1 MNRSKSY
8 FLFSLFGALIIS
20 GVLLVGFVGN
30 VSAQVA
36 APAIPV
42 GVVPVPPSTCGTA
55 PLLISAGSCTTT
67 DGCSGDKYTVA
78 CQSFQGVD
86 PGGTVCLSETGDSC
100 GADQTP
106 LPVSAP
112 SCSLGGPSSVSAS
125 TAFNVTLSAT
135 GSLNALC
142 SQWKD
147 DSVYDRVRLPDN
159 SFLINAGTVSGGAC
173 AVSGLPN
180 PAGGILWGG
189 VHKNS
194 GDQPSFVTVYATGP
208 GGTNTCTSPT
218 ISVIA
223 APTLGSFSVTA
234 VEPQPSTA
242 TQCPEP
248 TDIKITWAASSNA
261 TSYEVLHCI
270 NQGCDESGG
279 TMEVV
284 GTVTAPTTS
293 FTHISASAGAFHNYK
308 IRAKDAAGNT
318 KLSDNAKGV
327 SPHLCAVT
335 AQALCNGNGSA
346 YNKLFWSPT
355 SYGTTGAGT
364 SVSSFDIKYCTGSS
378 SCTPSTIAVSGLGT
392 TALNYPHGYDGD
404 IFVDGTLPLNTL
416 YRYQVTAYSS
426 GIATPLNIAQIT
438 TSSSC
443 AGSSYL
449 LTVTKAGTGS
459 GTVTSSDGKIN
470 CGSDCSESYTSGA
483 TVTLTATPLSGS
495 TFGGWSGACTGT
507 ATICTVTMT
516 AAKTAT
522 ATFNAVAPSTGT
534 VEIHGIVDDVEIP
547 FSVSYTVNGP
557 TTKTGSAV
565 PATFSAMTVGGYSL
579 SNITSTYLF
588 DTWDCD
594 PGDCVLDAG
603 STLFLRM
610 RFHTTLSPSCDDN
623 AVGSNQFIG
632 CLWDGT
638 NFTTLDGAA
647 PVGSSL
653 SSPVSDSAT
662 ALDYNWGSSSPD
674 ATAVGNDTYS
684 AKWKGNFTF
693 KAGTY
698 TFTAG
703 SDDGIRLKIDGQMII
718 DKWIGRAY
726 GEDSA
731 TFPFSTQRTAL
742 VELEYFEDSGQ
753 ARVNMRWTYAPPQVV
768 TIPTPT
774 ISNLRCESNASKA
787 TINWTNV
794 PGKSGS
800 GYWVD
805 ISTNSSFSP
814 FWNKNISNPN
824 TISTTAP
831 DGFGGLPVLTGGTTY
846 YVRVYYIQSSE
857 HSPTINFVA
866 QSCESPPSIPPPASD
881 ASCPSGQSFGNTQSL
896 GGAASN
902 EPIVENTGNRLII
915 VVRGLDNQVWVK
927 ERRDDGSFK
936 EWYSLAGHTPA
947 RPKIVEESG
956 TLRIYVQGLD
966 GFIYKNQYNSEG
978 NWGGWQ
984 GTGVANASF
993 GSAGPS
999 AVATAS
1005 AGTFKVSGTGPIN
1018 LQACVSIG
1026 SVCGN
1031 GTIESGEQCEPPN
1044 TSTCSATCQTISGVG
1059 GPPICDGT
1067 WRPIEPAAHGKSIVG
1082 VFVPPGKDTQAAN
1095 SIATVARGD
1104 NDCLY
1109 YNWHQFSS
1117 NTWTGWQPV
1126 YPGAHGCGVTS
1137 APHSYVGSALDIQ
1150 VTGGDGNFW
1159 HTINWG
1165 SGWQTWFTDA
1175 SAAPYGTP
1183 TSIDCSAQGCVGN
1196 TWQFRAAGNLEYQC
1210 GSSGGDPSPI
1220 TGSCAASPDPVGINA
1235 GTVWS
1240 VFPSGGSPP
1249 YTYLWSGSDG
1259 LSSTSATVGWVY
1271 STTDSKTAEVVVT
1284 DSQGSARLILCDP
1297 LQVNAGQPP
1306 GDGGGD
1312 PPPPPVCSDDCFPS
1326 GATQCV
1332 GSGAQQTCGNFDTSD
1347 PCFEWGSPESCSPG
1361 ESCVEDSCVSV
1372 PPSPVDAFGA
1382 SAGLACNLMDF
1393 FWIDGQ
1399 GDINNYVISCNGAT
1413 IATVPGTARSHTW
1426 DGAEGNTSYTC
1437 TITAVRNGLSSTAT
1451 PASPPSATTTKC
1463 PDFGLVNLD
1472 HDGSGDSLA
1481 VTLTTAGTPKDTN
1494 TIVIR
1499 ITNAGTTFTGD
1510 VELSVPASSVT
1521 LTTTNGQQ
1529 ATFPITPHFGDT
1541 TLSVGEETTL
1551 YVTVSG
1557 TQSPDTYDGFVNIR
1571 GFAQSLNVSHTL
1583 AVPLKVE
1590 VKSPG
1595 YQEI

>member
-1 MNRSKSY
+1 
-8 FLFSLFGALIIS
+8 
-20 GVLLVGFVGN
+20 
-30 VSAQVA
+30 
-36 APAIPV
+36 
-42 GVVPVPPSTCGTA
+42 
-55 PLLISAGSCTTT
+55 
-67 DGCSGDKYTVA
+67 
-78 CQSFQGVD
+78 VD
-86 PGGTVCLSETGDSC
+86 
-100 GADQTP
+100 
-106 LPVSAP
+106 
-112 SCSLGGPSSVSAS
+112 
-125 TAFNVTLSAT
+125 
-135 GSLNALC
+135 
-142 SQWKD
+142 
-147 DSVYDRVRLPDN
+147 
-159 SFLINAGTVSGGAC
+159 
-173 AVSGLPN
+173 
-180 PAGGILWGG
+180 
-189 VHKNS
+189 
-194 GDQPSFVTVYATGP
+194 
-208 GGTNTCTSPT
+208 
-218 ISVIA
+218 
-223 APTLGSFSVTA
+223 
-234 VEPQPSTA
+234 
-242 TQCPEP
+242 
-248 TDIKITWAASSNA
+248 
-261 TSYEVLHCI
+261 
-270 NQGCDESGG
+270 
-279 TMEVV
+279 
-284 GTVTAPTTS
+284 
-293 FTHISASAGAFHNYK
+293 
-308 IRAKDAAGNT
+308 
-318 KLSDNAKGV
+318 
-327 SPHLCAVT
+327 
-335 AQALCNGNGSA
+335 
-346 YNKLFWSPT
+346 
-355 SYGTTGAGT
+355 
-364 SVSSFDIKYCTGSS
+364 
-378 SCTPSTIAVSGLGT
+378 
-392 TALNYPHGYDGD
+392 
-404 IFVDGTLPLNTL
+404 
-416 YRYQVTAYSS
+416 
-426 GIATPLNIAQIT
+426 
-438 TSSSC
+438 
-443 AGSSYL
+443 
-449 LTVTKAGTGS
+449 
-459 GTVTSSDGKIN
+459 
-470 CGSDCSESYTSGA
+470 
-483 TVTLTATPLSGS
+483 
-495 TFGGWSGACTGT
+495 
-507 ATICTVTMT
+507 
-516 AAKTAT
+516 
-522 ATFNAVAPSTGT
+522 GT
-534 VEIHGIVDDVEIP
+534 VEIRGIVDDVEIP

-557 TTKTGSAV
+557 TTRTGSAV
-565 PATFSAMTVGGYSL
+565 PATFSAMTVGEYSL

-594 PGDCVLDAG
+594 PGDCVLDAD
-603 STLFLRM
+603 STLSLRM
-610 RFHTTLSPSCDDN
+610 RFHETLSPSCDPFV
-623 AVGSNQFIG
+623 VGSNQLVG

-638 NFTTLDGAA
+638 NFTTLDGSA
-647 PVGSSL
+647 PAGSTL

-662 ALDYNWGSSSPD
+662 ALDYNWGSGSPD
-674 ATAVGNDTYS
+674 VTAIGNDTYS

-698 TFTAG
+698 TFTIG
-703 SDDGIRLKIDGQMII
+703 SDDGVRVKINGEQITSESD
-718 DKWIGRAY
+718 WVGRAY
-726 GEDSA
+726 LEKA
-731 TFPFSTQRTAL
+731 YQKIFSSQTTAL

-753 ARVNMRWTYAPPQVV
+753 ARVNMRWTYTPPQVV
-768 TIPTPT
+768 TIP
-774 ISNLRCESNASKA
+774 
-787 TINWTNV
+787 
-794 PGKSGS
+794 
-800 GYWVD
+800 
-805 ISTNSSFSP
+805 
-814 FWNKNISNPN
+814 
-824 TISTTAP
+824 
-831 DGFGGLPVLTGGTTY
+831 
-846 YVRVYYIQSSE
+846 
-857 HSPTINFVA
+857 
-866 QSCESPPSIPPPASD
+866 PPAAD

-915 VVRGLDNQVWVK
+915 VVRGLDNQIWVK

-984 GTGVANASF
+984 GTGLANSNF

-1067 WRPIEPAAHGKSIVG
+1067 WRPIEPATHGKSIVG

-1109 YNWHQFSS
+1109 YNWHQFNS

-1159 HTINWG
+1159 HTINLG

-1183 TSIDCSAQGCVGN
+1183 TSINCSAQGCVGG
-1196 TWQFRAAGNLEYQC
+1196 TWEFRAAGNLEYQC

-1220 TGSCAASPDPVGINA
+1220 TGFCAASPDPVGINA
-1235 GTVWS
+1235 GTVWT
-1240 VFPSGGSPP
+1240 VFPFGGSPP

-1271 STTDSKTAEVVVT
+1271 STTGSKTAEVVVT

-1297 LQVNAGQPP
+1297 LQVNSGQSPDDDDDDDG
-1306 GDGGGD
+1306 GDGGGS

-1347 PCFEWGSPESCSPG
+1347 PCFEWGPPESCSAG

-1372 PPSPVDAFGA
+1372 PPSPVDDFGA

-1393 FWIDGQ
+1393 FWIDDQ

-1451 PASPPSATTTKC
+1451 PASPPSATTIRC

-1571 GFAQSLNVSHTL
+1571 GFAQSLNISHTL